1 MLLFEMRKKEQEVQ
15 RNILRLLNNHRAE
28 LDFSIDEARVEQRAN
43 LTVAALLVPSKDGKP
58 IIEESFAAVTKDFSS
73 NGISL
78 IVREQ
83 FPYGEL
89 ILGLPQGEDA
99 PSESEL
105 SFIHCKVRHQ
115 KPLTEGIVQLGVQLR
130 LLLDRDEYP
139 ELAALRL

>member
-43 LTVAALLVPSKDGKP
+43 LTVAVLLVPSKDGKP

-78 IVREQ
+78 IVRKQ

-99 PSESEL
+99 PNESEL

-115 KPLTEGIVQLGVQLR
+115 ELLTEGIVQLGVQLR